1 MKENSDSKVMGYL
14 NSQVLTA
21 IYPTPVATGVVS
33 MTTVPASV
41 AAPAQDI
48 LRGSSLDGSSV
59 ATLQPNVALE
69 VKKEGQPDSQLTD
82 EGYGASNLAARSSSV
97 TCAVNTTAGN

>member
-1 MKENSDSKVMGYL
+1 MHYILFICYL

-41 AAPAQDI
+41 AAPAQDPI
-48 LRGSSLDGSSV
+48 RGSSLDGSSV
-59 ATLQPNVALE
+59 ATPQPNVALE
-69 VKKEGQPDSQLTD
+69 VKREGHLDCQAEND
-82 EGYGASNLAARSSSV
+82 GHGASNLAARPSSV
-97 TCAVNTTAGN
+97 TCALNAAAGN

>member
-1 MKENSDSKVMGYL
+1 MHYVIFICYL

-41 AAPAQDI
+41 AAPAQDMF
-48 LRGSSLDGSSV
+48 RGSSLDGSSV
-59 ATLQPNVALE
+59 ATPQPNVALE
-69 VKKEGQPDSQLTD
+69 VKKEGHLDCQAESDGHGVS
-82 EGYGASNLAARSSSV
+82 SLAARSSSV
-97 TCAVNTTAGN
+97 TCALNTTAGN